1 MLDDAFDVPM
11 AAYQVSGEYSMIC
24 AAAQNG
30 WLDEK
35 ATVMESLLGIRR
47 SGAKLIITYFAEKA
61 LKEGWIR

>member
-1 MLDDAFDVPM
+1 
-11 AAYQVSGEYSMIC
+11 MIC

>member
-1 MLDDAFDVPM
+1 MLGRHGPAWR
-11 AAYQVSGEYSMIC
+11 AAL
-24 AAAQNG
+24 NG

-35 ATVMESLLGIRR
+35 AVILESLLGIKR